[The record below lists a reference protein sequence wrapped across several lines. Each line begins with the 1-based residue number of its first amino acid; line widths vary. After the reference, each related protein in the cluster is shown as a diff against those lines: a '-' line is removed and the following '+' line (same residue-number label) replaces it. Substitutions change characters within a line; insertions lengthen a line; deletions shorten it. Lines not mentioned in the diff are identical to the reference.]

1 MQSKKLSIW
10 TKPCSRLYLV
20 IFIFACMIDWFSCS
34 WRMFIGAMRMRVC
47 AQLFFSEEID
57 KTRLCC
63 MQPDGGVS
71 AFKNYEKIRYYWS
84 ALYKFSRV
92 CVAQVA
98 TIHNTHMC
106 AYNGL
111 SSVPS
116 FLPMQINTYA
126 TISINIFICGPII
139 FIDKVS
145 VRLPAICS
153 PLHFSFSYFLPFCR
167 IEHETIQ

>member
-1 MQSKKLSIW
+1 MHSRIMKKYVIIEVHC
-10 TKPCSRLYLV
+10 TNLV
-20 IFIFACMIDWFSCS
+20 
-34 WRMFIGAMRMRVC
+34 
-47 AQLFFSEEID
+47 E
-57 KTRLCC
+57 
-63 MQPDGGVS
+63 
-71 AFKNYEKIRYYWS
+71 
-84 ALYKFSRV
+84 

-153 PLHFSFSYFLPFCR
+153 PLHFSFSYFLPLCR
-167 IEHETIQ
+167 IEHKTIQ